1 MRMRPLSPLFAV
13 FSLIATASLAV
24 AQSIE
29 GVVTNGTAPLANIQV
44 VAYDGTGNWGGNA
57 YTDTAGAYAIN
68 GLVVGKGYKIQF
80 SDGTGTYAAEWYD
93 DAGGWTGA
101 TEVNAPSTGID
112 AVMEAGVTI
121 AGTVTEEES
130 GTALE
135 GAWVYAYDTA
145 RQMSVSYATTDAL
158 GGYVLSGL
166 KAGVSYKL
174 SYNHWPHRYEWYDD
188 KNDWNIADAVAAPA
202 AGIDAALWLGATI
215 EGVVTNGTAPLANIQ
230 VAAYESGTGYS
241 VGNVSTDGLGA
252 YRIAGL
258 TEGKGYKVLFTDYT
272 GTHAAEWYSDA
283 GGWTGATVVNASA
296 TGIDAVMEGGVSIAG
311 TVTEDGT
318 GIPIGGCS
326 VQAYDTAHNVYI
338 GNSTTDATGAYV
350 LSGLKAGVSYK
361 LSYNHSPHKGEWYNN
376 KIEWHFADTVAAPA
390 TGIDAALWLG
400 GTIEGVVTDGTD
412 PLGNILVAAYEIS
425 TGYSVGSVWT
435 DWGTGAYRIAGLN
448 EGMSYK
454 VLFTDY
460 TGTYAAEWYDDAGD
474 WTGATVVNASS
485 TGIDAVM
492 GGGVSIAGTVT
503 EEGTGTPLEGCSVQA
518 YDAAHN
524 ANVCYTSTD
533 ALGGYVLAG
542 LKAGVS
548 YKLSYSHSPHK
559 GEWYDDKAE
568 WAVADGVAAPAASID
583 AALGF
588 GGTIEG
594 VVTDGTYPLA
604 DIRVEAYESAT
615 GEWGG
620 SADTDAMGAY
630 RITALD
636 EGSAYKVVFIDHA
649 GAYAA
654 EWYNDA
660 GDWTGATEVNASSTG
675 IDAVLEV
682 GVSIAGTVTE
692 EGSGTPLEGAWVY
705 AYDTAQEISLFG
717 VSTDALG
724 RYALSGLKAGT
735 SYAVSFSHS
744 IYASEWYD
752 DKAVRALADAVPAP
766 AAAIDAQLAYP
777 GPSGLRINFQP
788 SSVPLPVSFGYND
801 RGAAPEGHIGP
812 EGVLIYGW
820 H

>member
-1 MRMRPLSPLFAV
+1 VLEGGV
-13 FSLIATASLAV
+13 
-24 AQSIE
+24 SI
-29 GVVTNGTAPLANIQV
+29 T
-44 VAYDGTGNWGGNA
+44 
-57 YTDTAGAYAIN
+57 
-68 GLVVGKGYKIQF
+68 
-80 SDGTGTYAAEWYD
+80 
-93 DAGGWTGA
+93 
-101 TEVNAPSTGID
+101 
-112 AVMEAGVTI
+112 
-121 AGTVTEEES
+121 GTVTEE
-130 GTALE
+130 GTGIPL
-135 GAWVYAYDTA
+135 GGCSVYAHDTA
-145 RQMSVSYATTDAL
+145 RQMNVGYTTTDAL

-166 KAGVSYKL
+166 KAGVNYKL
-174 SYNHWPHRYEWYDD
+174 SYSHWPHRYEWYND
-188 KNDWNIADAVAAPA
+188 KDDWNIADAVAAPA
-202 AGIDAALWLGATI
+202 TGIDAALWLGATI
-215 EGVVTNGTAPLANIQ
+215 EGVVTNGTAPLGNIQ

-241 VGNVSTDGLGA
+241 VGSVSTDGATGA

-272 GTHAAEWYSDA
+272 GTYAAEWYNNA
-283 GGWTGATVVNASA
+283 GGWTGATVVNASS
-296 TGIDAVMEGGVSIAG
+296 TGINAVMEAGVSIAG
-311 TVTEDGT
+311 TVREEGT
-318 GIPIGGCS
+318 GIPLAGCS
-326 VQAYDTAHNVYI
+326 IQACDTTAINAYVCYA
-338 GNSTTDATGAYV
+338 STDALGEYV

-361 LSYNHSPHKGEWYNN
+361 LSYSHSPHGYEWYNN
-376 KIEWHFADTVAAPA
+376 KSDWVFADAVAAPA

-400 GTIEGVVTDGTD
+400 GAIEGVVTNGTA

-425 TGYSVGSVWT
+425 TGNQAGSVWT

-485 TGIDAVM
+485 TGIDAVLE
-492 GGGVSIAGTVT
+492 GGVTIAGTVT
-503 EEGTGTPLEGCSVQA
+503 EEGTGTPIEGCSVQA

-524 ANVCYTSTD
+524 AYVCYTSTD

-559 GEWYDDKAE
+559 EEWYDDKAE
-568 WAVADGVAAPAASID
+568 WAIADGVAAPATAID

-620 SADTDAMGAY
+620 SADTDATGAY